1 MATLHLLLHHHSHS
15 FPLHSHTTLN
25 FSSNYPIFTLLT
37 QTSRK
42 LPPPRCST
50 TDDAPST
57 TTPRRRGRKKS
68 TDSPTSAPK
77 RSKRPIKR
85 AEPSNS
91 QNEAVIS
98 KERDHVEEL
107 FDFDDGIEFPY
118 EDPPLVCCF
127 GAVQKEFL
135 PTVRVAPEQMH
146 PDIYS
151 QWKML
156 QWNPPEFVRAPEALL
171 PMWRFPT

>member
-1 MATLHLLLHHHSHS
+1 MWTIREQSWANKLPELPHINNLGLELKFYRLPTNCR
-15 FPLHSHTTLN
+15 P
-25 FSSNYPIFTLLT
+25 PDAPLLT
-37 QTSRK
+37 TPPPPHP
-42 LPPPRCST
+42 PPPRPEKVTST
-50 TDDAPST
+50 TA
-57 TTPRRRGRKKS
+57 
-68 TDSPTSAPK
+68 SPTSAPK
-77 RSKRPIKR
+77 RSKRPTKR

-98 KERDHVEEL
+98 KESDHVEEL
-107 FDFDDGIEFPY
+107 FDFDDGIDFPY

-156 QWNPPEFVRAPEALL
+156 QWNPPEFVSSGWPL